1 MALQT
6 LANGKMLIVTGI
18 VTSGAGWDDPFFT
31 GRMLY
36 MTFRAGKILKMGGT
50 IFCEVLYGFFMTG
63 RAERGINRRIPVI
76 SGGLMGLMTE
86 QTIFELH
93 FRGVLFMTIKAGLVL
108 TIFQAVSV
116 MALGTVLFAM
126 GTGQSGQLIVNV
138 FMAGDTGRLA
148 VAVQA

>member
-6 LANGKMLIVTGI
+6 LTNGKMLIIAGI
-18 VTSGAGWDDPFFT
+18 VTIGAGWNDPFFT
-31 GRMLY
+31 GWMLC

-50 IFCEVLYGFFMTG
+50 IFSEVLHGFFMTG
-63 RAERGINRRIPVI
+63 RAELAVNRRIPVV

-93 FRGVLFMTIKAGLVL
+93 FRGVLFMTIKTGLVL

-126 GTGQSGQLIVNV
+126 GTGQSG
-138 FMAGDTGRLA
+138 
-148 VAVQA
+148 